1 MNLHVHMQYSV
12 GHEGQGVV
20 QVSQMDSGPP
30 IPHTCVKYC
39 QIPSCRGF
47 SSQPNVGFF
56 VSAFDILW
64 LPDLTKSQPRYSCCS
79 GSSKVFQCHGL
90 PWTELERD
98 GTREVDQVSFGRK
111 STIAI
116 YEVVWCN
123 CDASCFG
130 KYLHRPKCFQKRDN
144 VEKNVST
151 FNMFKYF
158 IHGAPGI

>member
-1 MNLHVHMQYSV
+1 MYTCNIQWDMRDK
-12 GHEGQGVV
+12 EWPK
-20 QVSQMDSGPP
+20 VSQMDSGPP

-56 VSAFDILW
+56 VSTFDILW

-90 PWTELERD
+90 PWTELEGD

-111 STIAI
+111 STISFGATVMLHVLENI
-116 YEVVWCN
+116 YT
-123 CDASCFG
+123 DLTASRKETMLKKTSVHSICSNISYMEHLG
-130 KYLHRPKCFQKRDN
+130 Y
-144 VEKNVST
+144 S
-151 FNMFKYF
+151 
-158 IHGAPGI
+158 PGM